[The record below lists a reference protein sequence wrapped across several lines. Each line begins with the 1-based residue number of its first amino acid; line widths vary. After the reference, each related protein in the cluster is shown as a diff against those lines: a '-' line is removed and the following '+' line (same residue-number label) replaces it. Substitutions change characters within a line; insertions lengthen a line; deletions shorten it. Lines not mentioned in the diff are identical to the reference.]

1 MATPEQ
7 NAEFNRQLKDVLVN
21 NGIAL
26 ANTSTEGRDK
36 YSVVGEETYKGL
48 LKTIKLLAE
57 NTTTTNQIWNNL
69 QSGIQGNTYS
79 LGTHKDKLLE
89 MEARLNTMEK
99 DYKELAERF
108 STYQIR
114 FEQAER
120 GGFFGEKRKD
130 LEQVDKTIK
139 DHENRLDILN
149 RASKGHAE
157 RLNKME
163 KLK

>member
-36 YSVVGEETYKGL
+36 YTVVGEETYKGL

-79 LGTHKDKLLE
+79 LSTHKDKLLE
-89 MEARLNTMEK
+89 LEARLEKMERSQEQVII
-99 DYKELAERF
+99 DS
-108 STYQIR
+108 ST
-114 FEQAER
+114 
-120 GGFFGEKRKD
+120 
-130 LEQVDKTIK
+130 VDKTIK
-139 DHENRLDILN
+139 DLV
-149 RASKGHAE
+149 E
-157 RLNKME
+157 RVNKLE

>member
-1 MATPEQ
+1 MDKSKQPKMATPEQ

-89 MEARLNTMEK
+89 LEARLEKMERSQENVII
-99 DYKELAERF
+99 DS
-108 STYQIR
+108 ST
-114 FEQAER
+114 
-120 GGFFGEKRKD
+120 
-130 LEQVDKTIK
+130 VDKTIK
-139 DHENRLDILN
+139 DLV
-149 RASKGHAE
+149 E
-157 RLNKME
+157 RVNKLE

>member
-1 MATPEQ
+1 MDKSKQPKMATPEQ

-26 ANTSTEGRDK
+26 ANTTTEGRDR
-36 YSVVGEETYKGL
+36 YSVVGEETYN
-48 LKTIKLLAE
+48 KLLETITLLAQ
-57 NTTTTNQIWNNL
+57 NTTSTNKVWDNL
-69 QSGIQGNTYS
+69 ANAIQGNTYS
-79 LGTHKDKLLE
+79 LSTHKDKLLE
-89 MEARLNTMEK
+89 LEARLEKMERSQENVII
-99 DYKELAERF
+99 DS
-108 STYQIR
+108 ST
-114 FEQAER
+114 
-120 GGFFGEKRKD
+120 
-130 LEQVDKTIK
+130 VDKTIK

>member
-57 NTTTTNQIWNNL
+57 NTTTTTQIWNNL

-89 MEARLNTMEK
+89 IEARLNAMQT
-99 DYKELAERF
+99 R
-108 STYQIR
+108 I
-114 FEQAER
+114 EQAER
-120 GGFFGEKRKD
+120 DGFFGDQRKD
-130 LEQVDKTIK
+130 NTAI
-139 DHENRLDILN
+139 NRKLDILDK
-149 RASKGHAE
+149 ASKGHAE
-157 RLNKME
+157 RLNKLE